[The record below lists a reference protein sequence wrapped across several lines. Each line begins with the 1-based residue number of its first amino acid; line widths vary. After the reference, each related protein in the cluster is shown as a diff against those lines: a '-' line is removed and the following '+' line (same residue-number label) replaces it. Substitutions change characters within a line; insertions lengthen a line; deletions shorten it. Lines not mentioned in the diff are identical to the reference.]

1 MAIDI
6 ADSFIKQFESEVHTA
21 YQRTGS
27 KLRPT
32 VRTKAGVVGSSTTFQ
47 KVGTGTA
54 STKGRHGQIAAMNVS
69 HTPVECTLYDYYA
82 GDWVDALD
90 ELKTNIDER
99 MVIAQA
105 GAYALGRKTDSLI
118 ITAMDTTTTAAAT
131 TAGGLTKAK
140 VLEGFQKLNENDVPD
155 DGGRFCVVGAEQWND
170 LLGVSEF
177 ISADYIGGESLP
189 FTLGVT
195 AKQWLGMTFFVHTG
209 LTTSGSNRYVHMYHR
224 GAIGFASGQDI
235 KSDITWHGDRAA
247 HFINNMMSQGA
258 CLIDTNGVCKITCAE

>member
-1 MAIDI
+1 MSIDVS
-6 ADSFIKQFESEVHTA
+6 DSFIKQFESEVHTA

-32 VRTKAGVVGSSTTFQ
+32 VRTKNGVVGSSTTFQ

-54 STKGRHGQIAAMNVS
+54 STKGRHGQIAAMNVT
-69 HTPVECTLYDYYA
+69 HTPVECTLADWYA
-82 GDWVDALD
+82 GDWVDRLD

-140 VLEGFQKLNENDVPD
+140 VLEGFLKLNTNDVPD
-155 DGGRFCVVGAEQWND
+155 DGGRFCVVGAKQWND
-170 LLGVSEF
+170 LLGITEF
-177 ISADYIGGESLP
+177 ASSDYVGGDGLA

-195 AKQWLGMTFFVHTG
+195 AKQWLGMTFFTHTG
-209 LTTSGSNRYVHMYHR
+209 LTLSGSDRYVHMYHR
-224 GAIGFASGQDI
+224 SAVGHAVGQDI

-247 HFINNMMSQGA
+247 HFINNSMSQGSV
-258 CLIDTNGVCKITCAE
+258 LIDTNGVCKITCAE